1 MNARDISPVQSDIHL
16 IRGGFYVGLLYI
28 LSWNMLIAALAFA
41 WALNGLLGISELVT
55 VILSLF
61 VALYSVL
68 TGWQPG

>member
-1 MNARDISPVQSDIHL
+1 
-16 IRGGFYVGLLYI
+16 
-28 LSWNMLIAALAFA
+28 MLIAALAFA